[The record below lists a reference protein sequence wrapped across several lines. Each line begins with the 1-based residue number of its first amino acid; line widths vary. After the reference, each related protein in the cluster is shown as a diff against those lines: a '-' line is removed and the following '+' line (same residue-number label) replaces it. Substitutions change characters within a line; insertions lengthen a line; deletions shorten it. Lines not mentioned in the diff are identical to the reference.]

1 MFGHSEGNKGS
12 RRLEVAGAAELSQT
26 EPGYWVAA
34 GPEGVGG
41 VNCRTHWDWDKQW
54 LNPRSEEQKNLS

>member
-1 MFGHSEGNKGS
+1 MARAKEVFGHSEGNKGS
-12 RRLEVAGAAELSQT
+12 GRLEVAGAAELSQT

-41 VNCRTHWDWDKQW
+41 VNYRTDWDRDKLR
-54 LNPRSEEQKNLS
+54 LNPE